1 MTSQSVPNEGEI
13 VKFLRHSEYKFVRS
27 LGQGACGRTILLND
41 DEIGEYL
48 VCKKFAPLDGSNT
61 AELFQRF
68 KQEIKILHKLNHPN
82 VVRAYNYFLY
92 PRQQTGYL
100 VMEFVEG
107 AAIDEY
113 LDDHP
118 EKLQKIFLQ
127 SVKGF
132 RYLAAQQILHR
143 DIRPENL
150 LVQKDGTVKIIDLGF
165 GKVVHTHE
173 DFDSSLSLNWRYECP
188 SEFSRDEYDFATE
201 VYFVGK
207 LFEEIV
213 ANVEG
218 DAFKFERL
226 ISRMCQKGSQ
236 ERISSF
242 SDVLQE
248 LRKIEL
254 VEFESR
260 LSGNEV
266 YTYQQFSDALVNCI
280 TKIGSHAQ
288 YRTDINSVKSRLDNV
303 FERTTLERIVA
314 ANLVASC
321 FVKGPYYYK
330 KKGFPASTLH
340 NFVRLF
346 QSCTRMGRQEILNNL
361 QTKLDSLQRYDQSL
375 DEEDNIPF

>member
-226 ISRMCQKGSQ
+226 ISR
-236 ERISSF
+236 
-242 SDVLQE
+242 D
-248 LRKIEL
+248 RK
-254 VEFESR
+254 
-260 LSGNEV
+260 
-266 YTYQQFSDALVNCI
+266 
-280 TKIGSHAQ
+280 
-288 YRTDINSVKSRLDNV
+288 SVV
-303 FERTTLERIVA
+303 
-314 ANLVASC
+314 
-321 FVKGPYYYK
+321 
-330 KKGFPASTLH
+330 
-340 NFVRLF
+340 
-346 QSCTRMGRQEILNNL
+346 
-361 QTKLDSLQRYDQSL
+361 
-375 DEEDNIPF
+375 